1 MHTDVQ
7 VRVTIGTRVRL
18 GDADGVEEYVIA
30 PEREG
35 DPTAGRISA
44 DSPLGRAILGHRA
57 GERLQVRTPGGVRHV
72 NVLEVRPCSP

>member
-1 MHTDVQ
+1 MHTNVQ
-7 VRVTIGTRVRL
+7 IRATIGSRVRL

-44 DSPLGRAILGHRA
+44 DSPLGRAVLGHQA
-57 GERLQVRTPGGVRHV
+57 GERLQVRTPGGVRKV
-72 NVLEVRPCSP
+72 QVLEVC